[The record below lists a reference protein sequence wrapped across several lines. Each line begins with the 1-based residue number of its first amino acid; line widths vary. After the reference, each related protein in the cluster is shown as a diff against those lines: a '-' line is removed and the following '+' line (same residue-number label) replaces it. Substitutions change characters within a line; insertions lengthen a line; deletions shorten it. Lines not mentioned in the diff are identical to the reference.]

1 MEQEAGNG
9 SDRGA
14 QRSAAR
20 SLAQLKL
27 GQERVAAESLALLMR
42 LAQLLLLLRSPMLL
56 LRSPA
61 LLMRLAQLLLTQTSR
76 APWR

>member
-14 QRSAAR
+14 QRHEHRQAWPG
-20 SLAQLKL
+20 K
-27 GQERVAAESLALLMR
+27 ERVAAESLALLMR
-42 LAQLLLLLRSPMLL
+42 LAQLLQLLRSPMLL

-61 LLMRLAQLLLTQTSR
+61 LLMQLAQLLLTQTRR